1 VETRED
7 NSEDA
12 TFSLESNKRI
22 VVFNENVVL
31 ARSIARSLYVVRTS
45 NDVEYQDY
53 LHYAF
58 AGLLEATDRYDES
71 AGASFKTF
79 ASYRIRGS
87 VLNGIGKFSE
97 YREQSAF
104 RSRLR
109 KERLQ
114 ALSKELY
121 STSRDSLFE
130 EMVELTLGL
139 AIGLMLEGASGI
151 KQETE
156 SDNDQLQQKYM
167 ANKTKEWLLKHVD
180 GLPYNERTVVQLH
193 YFYHAAFVDIA
204 ATLSISKGR
213 VSQIHNSAIKRLKSF
228 FEPHDRLDHYL

>member
-1 VETRED
+1 METK
-7 NSEDA
+7 DA
-12 TFSLESNKRI
+12 HGDEVAFCLESTRRI
-22 VVFNENVVL
+22 GIFNENVAL
-31 ARSIARSLYVVRTS
+31 ARTIARSLYSGRTS

-87 VLNGIGKFSE
+87 VLNGISKFSE
-97 YREQSAF
+97 YREQMVF

-114 ALSKELY
+114 ALSRELC
-121 STSRDSLFE
+121 STSRDSLFA

-139 AIGLMLEGASGI
+139 AIGVMLEGANVR
-151 KQETE
+151 QDQDAE
-156 SDNDQLQQKYM
+156 NDSLQQKYM
-167 ANKTKEWLLKHVD
+167 ANKVRDGLLKRVD
-180 GLPYNERTVVQLH
+180 DLPYNERTVIQFH
-193 YFYHAAFVDIA
+193 YFYHASFVDIA
-204 ATLSISKGR
+204 AMLKISKGR
-213 VSQIHNSAIKRLKSF
+213 VSQIHNSAIKRLKTF
-228 FEPHDRLDHYL
+228 FDPNDRLDHYL